1 MNSLRY
7 IRDYFI
13 TLLNHL
19 RLSVTSYTFY
29 QDVYTRYSG
38 YGLMYLFTIC
48 WISSVIYGVTII
60 NNFNTFERYLTSEN
74 NTEIE
79 YILNQIPLIQYDG
92 KSISSNVE
100 MPYFIEDTQHRRVAA
115 IDLQSELDYSES
127 SKIPIILKQNSA
139 TIAFVSTSD
148 SSPQQR
154 SNVTINYDTIF
165 GNTQWVLSGSDTTR
179 QYVIHTLQYSSK
191 IFIYL
196 LMPILAI
203 FRFAVIVFEKLFA
216 IIIIYAIS
224 YFLGLTINI
233 KTSCRLVMFASGVP
247 VLLQPL
253 FSTLIPQIYFIIQIV
268 QLLPGILLITGLVKF
283 KKKKSN

>member
-1 MNSLRY
+1 MMINLLN
-7 IRDYFI
+7 IKDYFI

-19 RLSVTSYTFY
+19 RFSITSYTFY
-29 QDVYTRYSG
+29 QDVYKKYCG
-38 YGLMYLFTIC
+38 YGFKYLFTIC
-48 WISSVIYGVTII
+48 WISSVIYGII
-60 NNFNTFERYLTSEN
+60 ILNNFNKFEQYLTSEN

-92 KSISSNVE
+92 KSISTDVE

-115 IDLQSELDYSES
+115 IDLQSELEYSES

-139 TIAFVSTSD
+139 TIAFISPSD
-148 SSPQQR
+148 SSTQQR
-154 SNVTINYDTIF
+154 NNVTINYDTIF
-165 GNTQWVLSGSDTTR
+165 GNTQWILNGSDTTR
-179 QYVIHTLQYSSK
+179 QYIIHTLQYSSK

-216 IIIIYAIS
+216 MIVIYSLS
-224 YFLGLTINI
+224 YFLGLTINLQ
-233 KTSCRLVMFASGVP
+233 TSCRLVMFASGVP

-253 FSTLIPQIYFIIQIV
+253 FSTLIPQLYFITQIL
-268 QLLPGILLITGLVKF
+268 QLLPGILLITGLVKL
-283 KKKKSN
+283 KK